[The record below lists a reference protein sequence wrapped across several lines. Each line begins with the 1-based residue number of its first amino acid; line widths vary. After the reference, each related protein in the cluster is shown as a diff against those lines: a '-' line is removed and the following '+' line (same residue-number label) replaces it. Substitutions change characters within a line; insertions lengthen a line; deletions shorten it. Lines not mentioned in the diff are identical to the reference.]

1 MGVLDSRPPWIS
13 ATLWT
18 WGRWPRTSRWICLST
33 SSGKEFTLNII
44 TNFFSLFARYDTR
57 VEPNEKFLHGRDA
70 KGRYLTLTSK
80 YADMVKIIIMTM
92 TMVVTMMTMIMMVR
106 KIMAVILMITIMTS
120 LPALDPWRL
129 HRELEGHAGPE
140 RYQLFRETNLDV
152 SSKPQIPRQVTQLS
166 VGF

>member
-1 MGVLDSRPPWIS
+1 MGVLDSRRPWIS

-18 WGRWPRTSRWICLST
+18 WGRWPRTSRWTCLST

-70 KGRYLTLTSK
+70 KGRYLTLTPK
-80 YADMVKIIIMTM
+80 YADMVKIIIMTT
-92 TMVVTMMTMIMMVR
+92 TMVLINLIMMVR

-120 LPALDPWRL
+120 LPAVDPWRL
-129 HRELEGHAGPE
+129 HRELEGHAWPK
-140 RYQLFRETNLDV
+140 RHQLFRETNLDV